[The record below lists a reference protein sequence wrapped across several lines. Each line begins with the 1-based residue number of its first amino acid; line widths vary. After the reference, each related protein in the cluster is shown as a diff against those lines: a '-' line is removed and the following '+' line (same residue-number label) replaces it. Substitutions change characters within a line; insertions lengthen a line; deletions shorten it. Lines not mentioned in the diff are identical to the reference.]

1 MAGFEALRRAI
12 PIGAH
17 ISRWAAPDGWDHR
30 RFDWPSQRDSA
41 RGSIL
46 FLGGRG
52 DVFEKYIETFGHWHA
67 QGWSIASFDW
77 RGQGGSGR
85 CSPAAHCGHVESF
98 ADYGTDLAA
107 FWREWREGTPG
118 PHVVIG
124 HSMGGY
130 LVLRALVD
138 SVFAPDAAV
147 LVAPMLGLKGPVA
160 ARLGEGLAALML
172 RLGDPARAAWKGNER
187 PATTETRQ
195 TLLTHDADRYAD
207 EIWWQLAD
215 PLLMTGPPSWNW
227 VAQAFTQTRLLRQDA
242 RLAAMSVPLLGL
254 IADADRLVDPR
265 AAIATLG
272 QLPDSEICRF
282 GAEAAHE
289 ILREADPVRDR
300 ALAAIDRFL
309 DARAAA

>member
-1 MAGFEALRRAI
+1 MAGLEAIRRAV
-12 PIGAH
+12 PMGAR
-17 ISRWAAPDGWDHR
+17 IATWDAPDAWQHR
-30 RFDWPSQRDSA
+30 RFDWPSQATPA
-41 RGSIL
+41 RGSLL

-52 DVFEKYIETFGHWHA
+52 DVFEKYLEGFAHWHA
-67 QGWSIASFDW
+67 QGWTIASFDW

-85 CSPAAHCGHVESF
+85 CSPAPHCGHVESF
-98 ADYGTDLAA
+98 ADYGADLAA
-107 FWREWREGTPG
+107 FWDQWVATTPG

-130 LVLRALVD
+130 VVLRALVD
-138 SVFAPDAAV
+138 SAIAPQAAV

-160 ARLGEGLAALML
+160 ARLGEWAASAMR

-207 EIWWQLAD
+207 ETWWQQAD
-215 PLLMTGPPSWNW
+215 PRLMTGPPSWNW
-227 VAQAFTQTRLLRQDA
+227 VAEAFTQTRALRQEP
-242 RLAAMSVPLLGL
+242 RLAAMRTPLLGL
-254 IADADRLVDPR
+254 IADADGLVDPH
-265 AAIATLG
+265 AAVATLER
-272 QLPDSEICRF
+272 LPDAQLVRF
-282 GAEAAHE
+282 GRESAHE

-309 DARAAA
+309 DARAPA